1 MEQTNN
7 LNENSLPQ
15 FISNKPLGA
24 DLFEGK
30 SQEKIAKKISTLL
43 LENDYCKVVGIDGG
57 WGSGKS
63 NLIGL
68 LEKELKKENFVFFIY
83 DTWGYQED
91 LQRRSILEALTAYL
105 TEQTNILDKE
115 KWDEKLKNLLAKRR
129 ETVTES
135 IPRLSIG
142 LLVSALALILTPIL
156 SILAEHLNKEDSSNW
171 IQYLIVSTPLIM
183 VFGLLIFYR
192 HEHKSWKKALS
203 KAFAIYQDKQIEN
216 TTNETISESEP
227 TVREF
232 RNWIQEISDDLDD
245 KKLILVFDNMD
256 RLPTDKVQQ
265 LWSSIHLFFAETKYK
280 NITVIIPFDRQHII
294 NAFKTE
300 DTGESSSGKYQ
311 CYGNDFIDKTFNVV
325 YRVSPP
331 ILSDWRSFF
340 QEKIAE
346 AFGNDYDREECES
359 VLQIYGLL
367 AQDITPRKIIAF
379 INELVSIKH
388 LQDDIPDRYIALFI
402 LGKSVIL
409 KNPIA
414 EITSPTYLGAT
425 DFLYGDN
432 DNLPKYIG
440 SLVYQIEAETALQV
454 IYTERLKQALDRN
467 DLETVETISQSLSF
481 DAVLTEVLPNIENL
495 ENTILCLYAL
505 EKELS
510 FGIWNNLYHKVQ
522 DEILENQK
530 IKDYQL
536 HLIERYKGSKR
547 YIQNILG
554 KYIDTKEFNSLDYYE
569 SVNKIATLLEEKS
582 LEINVFDLLTTKVIS
597 TESFISLVEIAKKDY
612 HRYKLACDTNSLN
625 NYLSAIEEPE
635 KLEDIEYIPYLKD
648 RKHTFDKFEKHLKEL
663 IDKNKDNIENTAIL
677 YKRLKEVIKDKP
689 IKNNPLADS
698 DIYTLFEDLEANNPL
713 YYDLVAMRIA
723 KFETFGTSY
732 KSYFSD
738 VLEKEDTKTIEGVA
752 NVIEYYTTY
761 GNLLLNLETMSD
773 HALYVGVIN
782 KLMTTPVGPR
792 TLGLSSTLKKYDM
805 IITKGGIS
813 SKSFIDD
820 LNKWERFKED
830 RDGINVNN
838 ISKVIPSL
846 AFFKDAL
853 EIGNELTKYCI
864 ETAKEY
870 LDNIDFEKWKT
881 YLENTSTYEIQLSLL
896 FPDYEFTPAMVD
908 AIKYSLER
916 IAKQEIA
923 MGGWEVWDN
932 ILSKVNS
939 DNKQTVFRNI
949 RDLFCSTV
957 EIDIQTFF
965 MIGDWLFEYGSL
977 DARNESLR
985 RIFKTEIIRDD
996 DCREIIS
1003 NNKEFLK
1010 AILDSTEESEVN
1022 DFKSTIREFL
1032 DKDDQYASEIA
1043 KEIGIRKSR
1052 KKEKETSPTE
1062 K

>member
-7 LNENSLPQ
+7 LNENSQPQ

-171 IQYLIVSTPLIM
+171 IQYLIVSAPLIM
-183 VFGLLIFYR
+183 VFSLLIFYR
-192 HEHKSWKKALS
+192 YEYKSWKKALS

-232 RNWIQEISDDLDD
+232 RNWIQEISDDLDN

-340 QEKIAE
+340 QEKITE

-388 LQDDIPDRYIALFI
+388 LQSDVPDRYIALFI

-425 DFLYGDN
+425 DFLYGNN

-440 SLVYQIEAETALQV
+440 ALVYQIEAETALQV

-467 DLETVETISQSLSF
+467 DSEIVETISQSPSF
-481 DAVLTEVLPNIENL
+481 DAVLTEVLPTIENL
-495 ENTILCLYAL
+495 ENAILCLYSL
-505 EKELS
+505 DTELS
-510 FGIWNNLYHKVQ
+510 FSVWNNLYYKVLN
-522 DEILENQK
+522 ESLENQK

-536 HLIERYKGSKR
+536 HLIERYRGRKR
-547 YIQNILG
+547 YIQYILA
-554 KYIDTKEFNSLDYYE
+554 KYINTKEFNSLDYYE
-569 SVNKIATLLEEKS
+569 SINKIVTLIEEKT
-582 LEINVFDLLTTKVIS
+582 LGLNVFDLLTMKVVA
-597 TESFISLVEIAKKDY
+597 TESFISLVEIAKENY
-612 HRYKLACDTNSLN
+612 HRYKLICDTNSLN
-625 NYLSAIEEPE
+625 SYFSTIEEPE
-635 KLEDIEYIPYLKD
+635 KLDTIEYIPYLKD
-648 RKHTFDKFEKHLKEL
+648 QKYTFDKFEKHLREL
-663 IDKNKDNIENTAIL
+663 IDNNKDNLENTAIL

-698 DIYTLFEDLEANNPL
+698 DIYTLFTDLDTSEPF

-723 KFETFGTSY
+723 KFGTFSSSY
-732 KSYFSD
+732 KTYF
-738 VLEKEDTKTIEGVA
+738 EDILTKDDAETINRVA
-752 NVIEYYTTY
+752 SVIEYYTTY
-761 GNLLLNLETMSD
+761 GDLLLNLETMNTSP
-773 HALYVGVIN
+773 LYIAVVN
-782 KLMTTPVGPR
+782 KLIANPVGTR
-792 TLGLSSTLKKYDM
+792 TLSLSSILKKYD
-805 IITKGGIS
+805 IIISKGNLSPKLLIN
-813 SKSFIDD
+813 D
-820 LNKWERFKED
+820 LNKWERFKD
-830 RDGINVNN
+830 DNIKPNN
-838 ISKVIPSL
+838 ISTTISSVS
-846 AFFKDAL
+846 FFKDAL
-853 EIGNELTKYCI
+853 EIGNELTEYCI

-870 LDNIDFEKWKT
+870 LDNVDFEKWKT
-881 YLENTSTYEIQLSLL
+881 YLENTSRYEIQLSLL

-916 IAKQEIA
+916 IAKQEIDIEN
-923 MGGWEVWDN
+923 WEDWDN

-965 MIGDWLFEYGSL
+965 MIGDWLFKYGSL